1 MRVFSLV
8 VGQKRSG
15 DMGRVQEQQH
25 LAKAEADIAKAN
37 DCVERQHAIIAK
49 LKDDGHPTDIAEKIL
64 ATMLCSLN
72 ALEEYRKVILG
83 ALALYRSSPPPRDA
97 SLDRMAGNGG
107 PRPDLLDGR

>member
-64 ATMLCSLN
+64 ATMLRSLN
-72 ALEEYRKVILG
+72 ALEGYRKVILG
-83 ALALYRSSPPPRDA
+83 ALALYRSSPP
-97 SLDRMAGNGG
+97 SK
-107 PRPDLLDGR
+107 GRVS